1 MGAIPNAA
9 GRPARGSRVTTCD
22 RCHLY
27 AAQPHSDLSLPNR
40 GRYILDSM
48 NCRLRRFQTATY
60 VAFACSA
67 IGAGG
72 CDRKSGP
79 TPNGETRPTA
89 STATPAPPA
98 PPDSI
103 ARPPQPRVAT
113 PRVVRG
119 LYVNRWAALGQ
130 RMWDLIDVAKRTEV
144 NALVIDVKDDRGFV
158 LYRSTVPLAREIGAD
173 TTRPMSYRRVRAVL
187 DSMRTYGIYPIARIV
202 VAKDPLLAEK
212 KLEWS
217 IKRRSDSAKPW
228 LDKNGR
234 PWLDPHQRGVWQY
247 AADLAKEAVNLGF
260 SEVQFDY
267 VRFPDEKRLVSEATF
282 PLANGRIR
290 AQVIREQLGFTR
302 RELRSTRVPMTI
314 DVFGLT
320 ATDTTDM
327 GIGQQWEKFVDQAD
341 AVLPM
346 VYPSH
351 FAPGTYKLA
360 NPNAAPYATIDHALE
375 DAARRSR
382 GVPNAA
388 RLVPWYQDF
397 TLGPPRY
404 GAAEVRA
411 QMRAGYDNGIKS
423 WMLWNPGSRY
433 STDALAAA
441 IEPADTLPPGYGGSV
456 PAR

>member
-1 MGAIPNAA
+1 MNRRVPLQASAHIACVVAAIVLIGCREQPASKQAPAEAPAPKAA
-9 GRPARGSRVTTCD
+9 R
-22 RCHLY
+22 
-27 AAQPHSDLSLPNR
+27 
-40 GRYILDSM
+40 
-48 NCRLRRFQTATY
+48 
-60 VAFACSA
+60 
-67 IGAGG
+67 
-72 CDRKSGP
+72 
-79 TPNGETRPTA
+79 
-89 STATPAPPA
+89 PPA

-103 ARPPQPRVAT
+103 ARPPQPRVPT

-158 LYRSTVPLAREIGAD
+158 LYHSTVPLAREIGAD

-187 DSMRTYGIYPIARIV
+187 DSMRTYGVYPIARIV
-202 VAKDPLLAEK
+202 VAKDPLLAER

-217 IKRRSDSAKPW
+217 IKRRSDPSTPW
-228 LDKNGR
+228 LDKNGK

-247 AADLAKEAVNLGF
+247 AADLAKEAINLGF
-260 SEVQFDY
+260 SEIQFDY

-282 PLANGRIR
+282 PLANGRVR
-290 AQVIREQLGFTR
+290 AQVIRDQLGFTR
-302 RELRSTRVPMTI
+302 DALRATGVPMTI

-341 AVLPM
+341 VVLPM

-360 NPNAAPYATIDHALE
+360 SPNAAPYATIDHALD
-375 DAARRSR
+375 DAARRSQ
-382 GVPNAA
+382 GIPNAA
-388 RLVPWYQDF
+388 RVVPWYQDF

-404 GAAEVRA
+404 GTAEVKA
-411 QMRAGYDNGIKS
+411 QMRAGYDNGVKS

-433 STDALAAA
+433 TIEALAPSIA
-441 IEPADTLPPGYGGSV
+441 PADTLPPAYGGSA